1 MPLKKCGLCEAAG
14 EECVGYDSVAKRNVP
29 RRSGSR
35 YAFSHRTNT
44 DRDTENSYVQSLEE
58 RVAYLEMKLQEHGL
72 GHELEPT
79 PRPTISPAPVSF
91 QANVGTA
98 SPNELSN
105 HFSLTIDEGSTDNA
119 DNRTIR
125 PILSLTQRGA
135 TYEAAFSQ
143 ILLSELIRAKTS
155 QHIFAKPRTERE
167 DNGNSSVS
175 GMVEDFDASPVS
187 LPTRQGVRSLVKA
200 YFHFANM
207 SMPLLHEPTF
217 NHKLELLYKMS
228 PVIDLAGTHNS
239 TEAKRAVF
247 FVFGVLSVALLTLQK
262 QDPSRIPTSLA
273 DRYHRM
279 SLKALLKAG
288 LPSDLE
294 GVQALLLIA
303 QYFYH
308 HPTVW
313 AVWKT
318 VGAALR
324 LAVELGLHRDMTP
337 EPMDFLT
344 VDARRRAFWV
354 AYAMDRNISIALGLP
369 SCLAD
374 GAITTKFPSIENDEF
389 ITADGVIPSDA
400 FHPRPK
406 RVNYHVLRYRQI
418 QSEMRTTLY
427 ERAPVACGPVDL
439 DRWQQDMRSRIQAW
453 YDETPRKHNLTD
465 GERKNVENFELTYY
479 RALLYL
485 YHPSA
490 NIPTPK
496 EASLMSLAEAASK
509 MIQLYRRFFTEHRLT
524 IYWQA
529 VENLFSAGTALLYSY
544 VNSKQVRDHITMH
557 ELETLV
563 HTCSSVLW
571 GMVEHF
577 PDFKGKRDAFDIV
590 AFKALADLNKSSFA
604 EPSLRRDS
612 SGQALIEY
620 AGGPD
625 TSGFYEPAYLH
636 QRPGQMLDG
645 ISAYAHQP
653 GMGSTTLI
661 PQDWTQQDQLQI
673 QQNSTGVG
681 VETYEGSTAFS
692 FADFDEL
699 SFDWEAFEDSNDLTA
714 PSWP

>member
-374 GAITTKFPSIENDEF
+374 GAITTKVHTRLSCQTQPLTSLSFQASRMMSSSRPMGSSQVMPFIPDPSVS
-389 ITADGVIPSDA
+389 ITTCYGTVK
-400 FHPRPK
+400 FNR
-406 RVNYHVLRYRQI
+406 R
-418 QSEMRTTLY
+418 
-427 ERAPVACGPVDL
+427 CGP
-439 DRWQQDMRSRIQAW
+439 RCMS
-453 YDETPRKHNLTD
+453 
-465 GERKNVENFELTYY
+465 ER
-479 RALLYL
+479 
-485 YHPSA
+485 
-490 NIPTPK
+490 
-496 EASLMSLAEAASK
+496 
-509 MIQLYRRFFTEHRLT
+509 Q
-524 IYWQA
+524 W
-529 VENLFSAGTALLYSY
+529 
-544 VNSKQVRDHITMH
+544 
-557 ELETLV
+557 
-563 HTCSSVLW
+563 
-571 GMVEHF
+571 
-577 PDFKGKRDAFDIV
+577 
-590 AFKALADLNKSSFA
+590 LAD
-604 EPSLRRDS
+604 R
-612 SGQALIEY
+612 LI
-620 AGGPD
+620 
-625 TSGFYEPAYLH
+625 
-636 QRPGQMLDG
+636 
-645 ISAYAHQP
+645 
-653 GMGSTTLI
+653 
-661 PQDWTQQDQLQI
+661 
-673 QQNSTGVG
+673 
-681 VETYEGSTAFS
+681 
-692 FADFDEL
+692 
-699 SFDWEAFEDSNDLTA
+699 
-714 PSWP
+714 